1 MAPTP
6 VAPTP
11 RAPTP
16 KNSTPRIPSP
26 GRGRYGWVRRIDELD
41 PVADNQAI
49 HKITAGYEFP
59 WDYQRAL
66 EFALFRTYCVPTISE
81 LLEKTGEFENR
92 PQKRYDDT
100 ALLMAEMVEH
110 GYDSERG
117 RESLRTVN
125 RMHGK
130 YAIDNDDMLYVL
142 TTFIY
147 EPIEWIDRYGWRRL
161 HPKER
166 LAAFHFYRQVGIRM
180 GIKNIPESYTEFAR
194 FKLDYEVRTFR
205 YTEDNH
211 RVGKYTLD
219 LFCSWFPAPLRP
231 AVAQGVYALMDD
243 RMSNAFGFPA
253 GSARLNRALAAG
265 LRAKARA
272 ERFLPKRRESRTTDG
287 SNNKTY
293 PGYPGSYRPRDL
305 GALANPPACP
315 YNPDSDSAERGVA
328 PRIEHAAEL
337 GR

>member
-1 MAPTP
+1 MD
-6 VAPTP
+6 V
-11 RAPTP
+11 TP
-16 KNSTPRIPSP
+16 K
-26 GRGRYGWVRRIDELD
+26 RGRYGWLRRIEELD
-41 PVADNQAI
+41 PKVDNHEI
-49 HKITAGYEFP
+49 HLITAGCEFP

-100 ALLMAEMVEH
+100 SLLMAEMLEH

-117 RESLRTVN
+117 RESLRTIN

-130 YAIDNDDMLYVL
+130 YDIDNDDLLYVL

-147 EPIEWIDRYGWRRL
+147 EPIDWIDRYGWRRL

-166 LAAFHFYRQVGIRM
+166 LATFHFYREVGIRM

-194 FKLDYEVRTFR
+194 FKLDYEERTFR

-219 LFCSWFPAPLRP
+219 LFCSWFPTALHP
-231 AVAQGVYALMDD
+231 AVRQGVYALMDD
-243 RMSNAFGFPA
+243 KMAHAFGFPA
-253 GSARLNRALAAG
+253 GSPTLRRIAVAS
-265 LRAKARA
+265 LRAKARG
-272 ERFLPKRRESRTTDG
+272 ERFMPKRRHSRTTDD
-287 SNNKTY
+287 SKNKTY
-293 PGYPGSYRPRDL
+293 PGYPRGYRPSQL
-305 GALANPPACP
+305 GALADPPTCP
-315 YNPDSDSAERGVA
+315 YTPERSVGPRAEQ
-328 PRIEHAAEL
+328 PTTL
-337 GR
+337 